1 MVSTPACCRTW
12 RVIWRD
18 AATGTMGSAAS
29 GRVSVSDTDADQT
42 RRSIHE
48 LLVLIGDRDA
58 QRAYERD
65 VPIANVPAELICMWF
80 EDHYHPAAGWFVS
93 AFSADELAELAA
105 FNDFYRARTDNLPT
119 SGGIDVLQKA
129 REWGEIV
136 NRARATL
143 VRLGWSAAD

>member
-1 MVSTPACCRTW
+1 MS
-12 RVIWRD
+12 D
-18 AATGTMGSAAS
+18 A
-29 GRVSVSDTDADQT
+29 DADQT

-80 EDHYHPAAGWFVS
+80 DDHFQPGSGWFVS
-93 AFSADELAELAA
+93 AFSNDELAELAA
-105 FNDFYRARTDNLPT
+105 FNDFYRARTDKLPT

-129 REWGEIV
+129 REWDEIV
-136 NRARATL
+136 DRARATL
-143 VRLGWSAAD
+143 TRLGWTAAN